1 MKSPIVRPQP
11 AWDSIGRCIEV
22 DSQNSQ
28 ITETESSLTHD
39 HFFST
44 LFQWREDPRGKK
56 RGDFT
61 FFLTLSTSR
70 TLLLCRFAIEELDS
84 RF

>member
-1 MKSPIVRPQP
+1 MRPQP
-11 AWDSIGRCIEV
+11 PLDSIGRCIEV

-39 HFFST
+39 HLFST
-44 LFQWREDPRGKK
+44 LFQWREDPREKK
-56 RGDFT
+56 EET
-61 FFLTLSTSR
+61 SFFFSLTLSTSR
-70 TLLLCRFAIEELDS
+70 TILLCRFAIEELDS